1 MKRGMWGTRLGF
13 YMAAI
18 GAAFGLGSLWRFPYV
33 VHENGGGA
41 FVFIYFIILTVVGIP
56 LLVGDLLIGKLTKRS
71 TISAMRQISAQ
82 QTASGNLQTL
92 QRKFRWLIAM
102 ISVVVCIF
110 IVGYY
115 SVLSGWVLH
124 YLVHFATMPFVDVSD
139 KTGDLMNILRER
151 GLLQVLLASV
161 HLILVVVIVG
171 KSFEEGIERFVG
183 YVMPIFVMALI
194 FLLYQVRNLDTLDNA
209 VQFFLYPDFS
219 KLNLNSL
226 GAAVGHVCFTLSIG
240 FGAMITFGS
249 YLKDEARVPATGFR
263 VAIMDGLT
271 TLIAGLL
278 VFPLVFASPYMA
290 SGPELLFQ
298 TVPNFFVESEGG
310 KIFGL
315 VFFACLY
322 LAAFGAS
329 LSLIETVVANLT
341 DVLRLERSTAAW
353 VAGLICFLTAVPAAL
368 GPNMLAQ
375 FAWGDQNIL
384 EIMDKTIVNW
394 FLPLV
399 ALAMSTIAR
408 KRLNEKVR
416 SEEFLLEND
425 SGSEIMYH
433 HWLFL
438 MKWVVPPVIFLGLGL
453 QVVALFQ

>member
-1 MKRGMWGTRLGF
+1 MKRGVWGTRLGF

-41 FVFIYFIILTVVGIP
+41 FVFIYFIVLTLIGIP

-82 QTASGNLQTL
+82 QTASGNLKTF
-92 QRKFRWLIAM
+92 QRKFRWLIAI

-115 SVLSGWVLH
+115 SVISGWVLH

-139 KTGDLMNILRER
+139 KTGDLMTVLRER

-171 KSFEEGIERFVG
+171 KDFEEGVERFIG
-183 YVMPIFVMALI
+183 YVMPVFVFALL
-194 FLLYQVRNLDTLDNA
+194 FLLYQVRNLDSVPDA
-209 VQFFLYPDFS
+209 ARFFLYPDFT
-219 KLNLNSL
+219 KLTLNSL

-240 FGAMITFGS
+240 FGAMVTFGS

-263 VAIMDGLT
+263 VALMDGLT
-271 TLIAGLL
+271 TVIAGLL
-278 VFPLVFASPYMA
+278 VFPLVFASPTMA

-298 TVPNFFVESEGG
+298 TVPNFLVESDGG

-315 VFFACLY
+315 IFFACLY

-329 LSLIETVVANLT
+329 LSLIETVVANLI
-341 DVLRLERSTAAW
+341 DVFRLERATAAW
-353 VAGLICFLTAVPAAL
+353 IAGLVCFLTAVPAAL
-368 GPNMLAQ
+368 GPNVLVK
-375 FAWGDQNIL
+375 FAVGDQNIL
-384 EIMDKTIVNW
+384 EIMDKTLVNW

-399 ALAMSTIAR
+399 ALAMSIIAR
-408 KRLNEKVR
+408 TRLNEKVR
-416 SEEFLLEND
+416 SEEFILEND
-425 SGSEIMYH
+425 SGSEILYDQ
-433 HWLFL
+433 WLFL
-438 MKWVVPPVIFLGLGL
+438 VKWIIPPVILAGLGL